1 MKIVK
6 GKIINANNKF
16 QFISDAKITIPVIDY
31 AINTYYVA
39 NSDKNGEF
47 SFELIDEDYD
57 KLISNNYPIKN
68 EKIGFDTIYVNLKD
82 YPNKQGMLINLIPS
96 KNNNTFKILA
106 LISIPFILWMVTRK
120 K

>member
-6 GKIINANNKF
+6 GKIINANNKSE
-16 QFISDAKITIPVIDY
+16 FISDAVITIPILNFY
-31 AINTYYVA
+31 SKKFYNATSN
-39 NSDKNGEF
+39 NLGEF
-47 SFELIDEDYD
+47 SIELSDDDY
-57 KLISNNYPIKN
+57 NYLQINKIPIKV
-68 EKIGFDTIYVNLKD
+68 EKNNFQTSYLNLD
-82 YPNKQGMLINLIPS
+82 EYPNLQGMLINLIPS

>member
-1 MKIVK
+1 MKILK

-31 AINTYYVA
+31 GINTYYVA
-39 NSDKNGEF
+39 NSDKSGEF

-57 KLISNNYPIKN
+57 KLISNNYPIKI

-82 YPNKQGMLINLIPS
+82 YPNKQGMLINLQPEI
-96 KNNNTFKILA
+96 KKTINLL
-106 LISIPFILWMVTRK
+106 LIAVPIVLWMLMRK